1 MESNPGPVLAA
12 HESFAAYQREA
23 HKTAGSMP
31 PRDRVF
37 MASMGLAGE
46 AGEVV
51 DELKKV
57 HFHDK
62 PYDRDK
68 LLRELGD
75 VLWYLAE
82 LATAHE
88 LSLQDV
94 AHANLE
100 KLRKRHGGETFKPH
114 AEQDRSPESCAREFD
129 NTKAPLPAL
138 PVHGSC
144 ILDSADAS
152 EAERKR
158 CSRAQMRTEI
168 GALLSLLQWAAREKA
183 MTAWQV
189 CEEIRRRITATALP
203 AVSSSANCLRW
214 LMRPSVEDHPEN
226 CNCELCR

>member
-1 MESNPGPVLAA
+1 MESNLPPARGVGFATTPITDEQLRALRDRFGPNETPDQPALLARELLA
-12 HESFAAYQREA
+12 LRAMMLARTTSQFDGYQLEA

-57 HFHDK
+57 HFHAK
-62 PYDRDK
+62 PYDREK

-88 LSLQDV
+88 LSLQDI

-114 AEQDRSPESCAREFD
+114 AEQDRSPERKPF
-129 NTKAPLPAL
+129 
-138 PVHGSC
+138 
-144 ILDSADAS
+144 DAS
-152 EAERKR
+152 
-158 CSRAQMRTEI
+158 
-168 GALLSLLQWAAREKA
+168 GG
-183 MTAWQV
+183 
-189 CEEIRRRITATALP
+189 
-203 AVSSSANCLRW
+203 LR
-214 LMRPSVEDHPEN
+214 D
-226 CNCELCR
+226 